1 MGEVGAFGV
10 ASLMGARVY
19 LHPDSHFFIII
30 FIFMTFYDFS
40 DNDDDF

>member
-19 LHPDSHFFIII
+19 LHPDSHFFYNHIH
-30 FIFMTFYDFS
+30 FYDFL
-40 DNDDDF
+40 